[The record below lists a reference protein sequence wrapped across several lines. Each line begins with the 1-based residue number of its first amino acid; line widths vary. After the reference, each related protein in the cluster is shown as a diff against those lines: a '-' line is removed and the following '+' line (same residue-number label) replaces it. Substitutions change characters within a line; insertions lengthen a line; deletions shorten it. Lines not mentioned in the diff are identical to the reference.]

1 MILRWSTLFWLALFA
16 AAVGLLFQI
25 AHAVEDLESRLRA
38 TQEQIHRDR
47 EAVHVLRA
55 EWSYLNRPERIA
67 RLAERHLE
75 MMPLTATNIS
85 RISALPPRPE
95 DMGGRTFAEGP
106 PPPPRRPAP
115 ELAGWRTRMPQPQAR
130 PAGAPDPIG
139 DLVAA
144 TLQPAEP
151 QPVPETLSTAVR
163 EASPAAPR
171 NPVTGAPLPVR
182 PRFVSETR

>member
-1 MILRWSTLFWLALFA
+1 MILRWSTLFWLGLFA

-25 AHAVEDLESRLRA
+25 AHAVEDLEGRLRA

-67 RLAERHLE
+67 RLAERHLQ
-75 MMPLTATNIS
+75 MMPLTAPNIS

-95 DMGGRTFAEGP
+95 DMEGRTFAEGP

-115 ELAGWRTRMPQPQAR
+115 ELAGWRAQMPQAETR
-130 PAGAPDPIG
+130 PADTPDPIG

-144 TLQPAEP
+144 TLRPAAP
-151 QPVPETLSTAVR
+151 QPVAKTPSSGARETAH
-163 EASPAAPR
+163 AAPR

-182 PRFVSETR
+182 PRFVSESR